1 MRSRHHTRHRII
13 PTRRHIDRA
22 LLCAAVAT
30 ATVVGAGVAAAD
42 PTPAPAAASCPRWT
56 ALLVP
61 GTWETTPA
69 ADPTRP
75 VGILAPIAQGLT
87 ARYGSNIDVRTLA
100 YTADAAPS
108 TASQSQGAQALT
120 ATLTGLCSTTRVVLA
135 GYSQGADIAGD
146 LATAIGNNR
155 GPIPA
160 SRVVAV
166 GLVSDPRRDPSTTQL
181 GHPVSGQGIAGP
193 RPQGFGD
200 LADRV
205 RTLCAEADLYCSTSP
220 QASPALAAVGRAVT
234 STPNPA
240 PAEANPV
247 PDRPS
252 TTAMATS
259 APAPGSMSAP
269 VPSAGAGT
277 VGTAPAMP
285 SASTGGLN
293 PSQVLAQVVTVLGG
307 LSGFAANVPAI
318 VNDLAQ
324 LPALVATGDIPGLHR
339 VAGDL
344 NNQFNPLVR
353 MVAGI
358 DLRLVARALMLA
370 APLDTSGWVG
380 VAAQIVG
387 LLAGLDIARIAT
399 DIGRAQEIAWN
410 AVEALTTG
418 DPLAAL
424 LALTGFAPI
433 ATDLLA
439 ATASAFTGTQFGSLA
454 QTYTATTA
462 PAISTALADLALQ
475 GGDAARFAATGVHAT
490 GYTTTALLDWLEH
503 AIDHTS

>member
-1 MRSRHHTRHRII
+1 M
-13 PTRRHIDRA
+13 
-22 LLCAAVAT
+22 
-30 ATVVGAGVAAAD
+30 
-42 PTPAPAAASCPRWT
+42 
-56 ALLVP
+56 
-61 GTWETTPA
+61 
-69 ADPTRP
+69 
-75 VGILAPIAQGLT
+75 LAPLAQGLA
-87 ARYGSNIDVRTLA
+87 ARYGSDIDVRTLA
-100 YTADAAPS
+100 YPADTAPY
-108 TASQSQGAQALT
+108 TTSQTQGAQAVT
-120 ATLTGLCSTTRVVLA
+120 ATLAGLCSGTRVVLA
-135 GYSQGADIAGD
+135 GYSQGADIVGD
-146 LATAIGNNR
+146 LATAIGNHR

-193 RPQGFGD
+193 RSQGFGD

-205 RTLCAEADLYCSTSP
+205 RSLCAEGDLYCSTSP

-234 STPNPA
+234 SPPDPSQAQANPA
-240 PAEANPV
+240 PIP
-247 PDRPS
+247 R
-252 TTAMATS
+252 
-259 APAPGSMSAP
+259 SMSAP
-269 VPSAGAGT
+269 VPSSGAGT

-285 SASTGGLN
+285 SASTGGLD
-293 PSQVLAQVVTVLGG
+293 PSRVLAQVVTVLGG

-344 NNQFNPLVR
+344 NDQFNPLVR

-410 AVEALTTG
+410 AVEALATG

-424 LALTGFAPI
+424 LALTGFAPV

-454 QTYTATTA
+454 QTYNATTT
-462 PAISTALADLALQ
+462 PATGTALADLARQ
-475 GGDAARFAATGVHAT
+475 GSDAARFAATGVHAT
-490 GYTTTALLDWLEH
+490 GYTTTATTALLEWLEQ
-503 AIDHTS
+503 AIDHTT

>member
-1 MRSRHHTRHRII
+1 MRSRHHIHHR
-13 PTRRHIDRA
+13 PVRTRRRFA
-22 LLCAAVAT
+22 RVLLCAAVAT
-30 ATVVGAGVAAAD
+30 VTVVGAGVAAAD
-42 PTPAPAAASCPRWT
+42 PTPAPAAANCPRWT

-61 GTWETTPA
+61 GTWETSPA
-69 ADPTRP
+69 ADPARP
-75 VGILAPIAQGLT
+75 VGMLAPLAQGLA
-87 ARYGSNIDVRTLA
+87 ARYGRDIDVRTLA
-100 YTADAAPS
+100 YTADAAPYA
-108 TASQSQGAQALT
+108 ASQTQGAQALT
-120 ATLTGLCSTTRVVLA
+120 AALTGLCSGTRVVLA
-135 GYSQGADIAGD
+135 GYSQGADIVGD

-166 GLVSDPRRDPSTTQL
+166 GLVSDPRRDPATTQL

-193 RPQGFGD
+193 RSQDFGN
-200 LADRV
+200 LTDRV
-205 RTLCAEADLYCSTSP
+205 RTLCAEGDLYCSTSP

-234 STPNPA
+234 STPAPAQANPA
-240 PAEANPV
+240 

-252 TTAMATS
+252 TTTTATS
-259 APAPGSMSAP
+259 APAPGWE
-269 VPSAGAGT
+269 T
-277 VGTAPAMP
+277 ETAPATSP
-285 SASTGGLN
+285 VSIEELN

-307 LSGFAANVPAI
+307 LSEFAGNVPAI

-324 LPALVATGDIPGLHR
+324 LPALVGTGDIPGLHR

-358 DLRLVARALMLA
+358 DLRLVAGALTLA

-387 LLAGLDIARIAT
+387 LLAGLDIGRIAT
-399 DIGRAQEIAWN
+399 DIGRAQEIAWT
-410 AVEALTTG
+410 ALEALTTG

-424 LALTGFAPI
+424 LALTGIAPV

-439 ATASAFTGTQFGSLA
+439 ATAAAFTGPQFGSLA
-454 QTYTATTA
+454 QTYTATTT
-462 PAISTALADLALQ
+462 PATGTALADLARQ
-475 GGDAARFAATGVHAT
+475 GSDAARFAAAGVHTT
-490 GYTTTALLDWLEH
+490 GYTTTALLDWLEQ
-503 AIDHTS
+503 AIDHSLN